1 MFGRNFWS
9 RLTLF
14 FFLLLLEFANS
25 FFSHIS
31 INHCNASRVSS
42 AEGNPLMWS
51 TSIQQDDTTLQN
63 IPTASGRDLSRS
75 VCFGCLVSLWQ
86 PRAGGLVN
94 HCHYE

>member
-1 MFGRNFWS
+1 MLPFFPRKCWQKLGQNEEKVRFFSSGRASEKNLTFGGNFWS

-42 AEGNPLMWS
+42 AEGNPLMWLY
-51 TSIQQDDTTLQN
+51 ID
-63 IPTASGRDLSRS
+63 PTR
-75 VCFGCLVSLWQ
+75 
-86 PRAGGLVN
+86 
-94 HCHYE
+94 